1 MPPNNWGYNEEAKM
15 TCDVLIIDEFSMVD
29 LNLFKHVVD
38 AVDFKHTKLLMIGD
52 NAQLPSVSC
61 GNLLHDFMQSKLI
74 PTVTLTKVFRYGE
87 GGLMK
92 IATDV
97 RQCKTYL
104 EDVKQQ
110 CTYFGE
116 NKNFE
121 YSESSQA
128 WVSELKVR
136 RRYERR
142 RVSRG
147 ALHADAGS
155 EQRKRY
161 DDRTLGDD
169 GD

>member
-1 MPPNNWGYNEEAKM
+1 MYKRIFVIVLDSLGIGAMPDAARFA
-15 TCDVLIIDEFSMVD
+15 DEG
-29 LNLFKHVVD
+29 
-38 AVDFKHTKLLMIGD
+38 A
-52 NAQLPSVSC
+52 
-61 GNLLHDFMQSKLI
+61 
-74 PTVTLTKVFRYGE
+74 
-87 GGLMK
+87 
-92 IATDV
+92 
-97 RQCKTYL
+97 
-104 EDVKQQ
+104 
-110 CTYFGE
+110 
-116 NKNFE
+116 
-121 YSESSQA
+121 A